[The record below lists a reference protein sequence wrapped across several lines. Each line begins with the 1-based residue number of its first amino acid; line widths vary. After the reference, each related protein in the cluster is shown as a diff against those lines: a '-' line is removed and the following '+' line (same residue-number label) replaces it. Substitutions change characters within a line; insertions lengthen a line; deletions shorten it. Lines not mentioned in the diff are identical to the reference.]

1 MRDVNGSANN
11 EGGVRM
17 RAFPLVPAWV
27 VAVALALVAPA
38 AGAASLSL
46 SRFVPRINLDAM
58 FEVERASPAGSA
70 AGAAR
75 AADPVAGEAS
85 RGAGDAE
92 SETEEPDE
100 ALAPQPRPKPGAG
113 GNAERAPR
121 WKSLIPGALK

>member
-1 MRDVNGSANN
+1 
-11 EGGVRM
+11 M

-75 AADPVAGEAS
+75 ATDPVAGETS
-85 RGAGDAE
+85 RVAGDAE
-92 SETEEPDE
+92 AETEETDE

-121 WKSLIPGALK
+121 WKSLSPGALK